1 MHTCFDPDLIYGVIE
16 KKSDQVLAYDFLR
29 QNDLEMFATSVVRG
43 YLVDAA
49 YGFSLSVEEYKRFL
63 ELGPTDKVNEELVHK
78 MKRIDDFC
86 EKYKFGKGKVMVALS
101 GDFEIADDPYWPK
114 EDENSDE

>member
-1 MHTCFDPDLIYGVIE
+1 MPICYEPDLIYGVTE
-16 KKSDQVLAYDFLR
+16 TKRGMVLDDNFLEE
-29 QNDLEMFATSVVRG
+29 NDLEMFAKELVRG

-63 ELGPTDKVNEELVHK
+63 ELGPTDKSNEELVGK

-86 EKYKFGKGKVMVALS
+86 EKYKFGKGKVMVAIS
-101 GDFEIADDPYWPK
+101 GDYEICDDSYWPK